1 MTWCERCVAC
11 GLLLALA
18 FARGCASVRQH
29 HANAHA
35 KLERFLHPHRFV
47 GFLENPLFV
56 PDCDQ
61 EFIWQQLVD
70 ALDNHFK
77 IEREERMR
85 VIGDII
91 TPGEITTFPS
101 SAATLLEPWRGN
113 SVGFSSRLTSTLQT
127 QRKYAKVYLMPA
139 SGGYQVQVEVHVQ
152 QEDLDR
158 PEGSTVG
165 GASLRHDGTIAR
177 IEEVELNADPAHL
190 GWIDVG
196 RDLRLEQKILIDIR
210 DRLHVP
216 R

>member
-1 MTWCERCVAC
+1 MLIVAM
-11 GLLLALA
+11 ALA
-18 FARGCASVRQH
+18 IGCQSLKQH
-29 HANAHA
+29 HADAHA
-35 KLERFLHPHRFV
+35 KLDRFLHPNRHV

-70 ALDNHFK
+70 SIDDHFK
-77 IEREERMR
+77 IQREERMR

-91 TPGEITTFPS
+91 TPGEITTFPA

-113 SVGFSSRLTSTLQT
+113 SVGLASRLTSTLQT
-127 QRKYAKVYLMPA
+127 QRKYAKVFLMPT
-139 SGGYQVQVEVHVQ
+139 SGGYQVQVEVRVQ

-158 PEGSTVG
+158 PEGATVG

-177 IEEVELNADPAHL
+177 IDQVEQNFDPAHL

-196 RDLRLEQKILIDIR
+196 RDVRLEQKILVDIR